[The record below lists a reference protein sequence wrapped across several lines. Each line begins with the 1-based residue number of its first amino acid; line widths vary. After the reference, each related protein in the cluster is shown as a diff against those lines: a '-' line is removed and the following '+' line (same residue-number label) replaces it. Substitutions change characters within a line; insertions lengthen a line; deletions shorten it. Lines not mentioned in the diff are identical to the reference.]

1 VRVFLALSAS
11 ILVGVLSAGSAAA
24 SERAFVYTQESR
36 VLSPGASEL
45 EPWTTFRLGRE
56 RYFSRLDARLELEH
70 GLLPGLQAALYW
82 NFFTQSQ
89 DVVQDPLT
97 GEIERVSQSEF
108 SSASFELKYQLSDP
122 SADLLGSALYL
133 ESTLGPRETEIEG
146 KLIADL
152 YVGKLLLAANLGAEY
167 ELEPIRSEE
176 GTELE
181 TALTLEPALGAALL
195 LPHGFSLG
203 LELRAPLGLTGE
215 EKSSTLFG
223 GPVVG
228 WVDRGMW
235 ATLGVQPQLVAL
247 SGSSPDSHLDLHH
260 HERIEVRLIA
270 GWML

>member
-1 VRVFLALSAS
+1 MRRYLPLACLLSATA
-11 ILVGVLSAGSAAA
+11 LGAGPAAA

-36 VLSPGASEL
+36 VLAPGDSEL

-82 NFFTQSQ
+82 NFSTQSQ

-97 GEIERVSQSEF
+97 GEIERVSESEF
-108 SSASFELKYQLSDP
+108 SGASFELKYQLSDP

-167 ELEPIRSEE
+167 ELEPIRNEE

-181 TALTLEPALGAALL
+181 TALTLEPALGAAFL

-228 WVDRGMW
+228 WVDRGFW
-235 ATLGVQPQLVAL
+235 ASLGVQPQLVAF
-247 SGSSPDSHLDLHH
+247 SESSPDSHLDLSN
-260 HERIEVRLIA
+260 HERLQVRLIA
-270 GWML
+270 GWQL

>member
-1 VRVFLALSAS
+1 VRGSFLLS
-11 ILVGVLSAGSAAA
+11 GVVVAGLLHTGRSVAT
-24 SERAFVYTQESR
+24 ERAFVYTQESR
-36 VLSPGASEL
+36 VLSPGASEV

-97 GEIERVSQSEF
+97 GEIERVSQSDF
-108 SSASFELKYQLSDP
+108 SSASLELKYQLSDP
-122 SADLLGSALYL
+122 RADLLGSALYL
-133 ESTLGPRETEIEG
+133 ESTLGPRETELEG

-167 ELEPIRSEE
+167 ELEPIRNEE

-181 TALTLEPALGAALL
+181 AALTLEPALGAAFL
-195 LPHGFSLG
+195 LPRGFSLG
-203 LELRAPLGLTGE
+203 LELRAPLGLTGD

-228 WVDRGMW
+228 WVDRGFW
-235 ATLGVQPQLVAL
+235 ASLGVQPQLVAL
-247 SGSSPDSHLDLHH
+247 SESSPHSPLDLSH
-260 HERIEVRLIA
+260 HERLQVRLIA